1 MSERIILIVCVVT
14 RQADLEDTSAATVG
28 THTQQESTV
37 LKRTFSLDS
46 FVLDSNSPT
55 KTITVTPTSITTAT
69 KSSTTQAQPEITSNP
84 TYEEWRRSN
93 LLILVWLRQIIY
105 DPLLGHLTRASSSYD
120 AWTKIVRMFQS
131 QTCARLMQLKSQLQ
145 NFSKGNLSILG
156 YFEKK
161 RTIVDSLAES
171 LYFVQDDD
179 FISFILNGLD
189 SSFGIFRQTPSRSI
203 PKQAHLASPSA
214 IVDPAAWYFDSGAT
228 HLVTSDMANLSLQT
242 YTDNDGLAVGNELTT
257 YHQTSKFPEW
267 HHAMQIF
274 LALMRN
280 KTWTLFPPPS
290 NSNIVGCKWVYRIK
304 RKVDGSIERH
314 KARLVAKGFHQNEGA
329 NYFDTFSPVVK
340 PTIVRL
346 ILSLVVT
353 NKWSVRQLDIN
364 NAFLNGDLSEQVF
377 MEQPKGFVDPHEPH
391 FLASKHT
398 TYVLVYVDDL
408 IITGS
413 DSDFITTFIHTL
425 DQQFSLKNLGSLNY
439 FLGIEVSPTSY
450 GIILSQGRY
459 IRDLLRRTNM
469 VDAKPISSPTEPGS
483 RLILFGDPLPDAHL
497 YRSVVGALQ
506 YVTITRPEISYAVNR
521 VCQFMQSPTI
531 AHWSAV
537 KCILR
542 YLKGSIHNGLLLR
555 PMSDFCLMAFSDA
568 GWISDLDDSHSQHG
582 FAIFYGGN
590 LISWSSQKQTV
601 VTRSST
607 EAEYCALAFATTE
620 LIWVQQLISELRA
633 PLTAPSI
640 VLCDNLS
647 AQFLSRNPVIHQR
660 SKHIR
665 LDYHF
670 I

>member
-55 KTITVTPTSITTAT
+55 KAITVTPTSITTAT

-84 TYEEWRRSN
+84 TYEEWRRSD

-145 NFSKGNLSILG
+145 NFSKGNLSILE

-161 RTIVDSLAES
+161 RAIVALNMRSGTITPEELFGLLLQEEERLAEELRS
-171 LYFVQDDD
+171 TTINTQLGAATSRALLTHNS
-179 FISFILNGLD
+179 SFIHPASALNVNQ
-189 SSFGIFRQTPSRSI
+189 SSILCPPPLSNYLAHNSHNHAQSMVPQQYSHSSRSNNRQSKRRVQCQICGKNNHDARNCYNCSNDKDFPPTRQTPSRSI

-214 IVDPAAWYFDSGAT
+214 IVDPPAWYFDSGAT

-242 YTDNDGLAVGNELTT
+242 YTDNDGLAVGN
-257 YHQTSKFPEW
+257 
-267 HHAMQIF
+267 A
-274 LALMRN
+274 
-280 KTWTLFPPPS
+280 
-290 NSNIVGCKWVYRIK
+290 
-304 RKVDGSIERH
+304 
-314 KARLVAKGFHQNEGA
+314 
-329 NYFDTFSPVVK
+329 
-340 PTIVRL
+340 
-346 ILSLVVT
+346 VT

-391 FLASKHT
+391 FLASKHA

-425 DQQFSLKNLGSLNY
+425 DQQFSLKDLGSLNY

-450 GIILSQGRY
+450 GIILSQG
-459 IRDLLRRTNM
+459 
-469 VDAKPISSPTEPGS
+469 
-483 RLILFGDPLPDAHL
+483 
-497 YRSVVGALQ
+497 SVVGALQ

-521 VCQFMQSPTI
+521 IFVLWPSRMLVGSLILMIVTPNMALQYSMEEHLPTTTI
-531 AHWSAV
+531 PRHKPASVELGRFRGDNLEAWIFQAERYFDFYRIEEDQRLTMASFFLDGEALEWYRWLFRNNQLVDWPHFAEKVRIGFKQTGLESAGGRLA
-537 KCILR
+537 KLR
-542 YLKGSIHNGLLLR
+542 QVTTV
-555 PMSDFCLMAFSDA
+555 
-568 GWISDLDDSHSQHG
+568 SDLQGRFEAIVNETDD
-582 FAIFYGGN
+582 
-590 LISWSSQKQTV
+590 ISNRLML
-601 VTRSST
+601 RSL
-607 EAEYCALAFATTE
+607 Y
-620 LIWVQQLISELRA
+620 
-633 PLTAPSI
+633 
-640 VLCDNLS
+640 
-647 AQFLSRNPVIHQR
+647 
-660 SKHIR
+660 
-665 LDYHF
+665 LD
-670 I
+670 